1 MTDQDLKKLSRR
13 DLLEMLIEQSK
24 EVSELREKLNEA
36 EASLKSREIKVNEA
50 GSIAEA
56 ALQLNGVFEAA
67 QAACQQYTDNICQ
80 LSQRQEEIC
89 TRIEAESEAKAKKIL
104 EEAQKKSEE
113 MEHHTKVQCDEMVK
127 RAKAESKAYWDAV
140 SEKLE
145 LFYEEHN
152 GLRDMLAVLTS
163 RGNKE

>member
-1 MTDQDLKKLSRR
+1 M
-13 DLLEMLIEQSK
+13 
-24 EVSELREKLNEA
+24 
-36 EASLKSREIKVNEA
+36 
-50 GSIAEA
+50 
-56 ALQLNGVFEAA
+56 
-67 QAACQQYTDNICQ
+67 
-80 LSQRQEEIC
+80 QRQEEIC
-89 TRIEAESEAKAKKIL
+89 TRIEAESEDKAKKIL

-113 MEHHTKVQCDEMVK
+113 MEYHTKVQCDEMVK

-152 GLRDMLAVLTS
+152 GLQDMLAVLTS

>member
-1 MTDQDLKKLSRR
+1 MTDQELTKLSSK

-24 EVSELREKLNEA
+24 EMLELREKLNEA
-36 EASLKSREIKVNEA
+36 ELSLRSREIKIDEA
-50 GSIAEA
+50 GSLAEA

-80 LSQRQEEIC
+80 LSKRQEEIC
-89 TRIEAESEAKAKKIL
+89 ARMEAESEAKAKRIL

-113 MEHHTKVQCDEMVK
+113 MEHTTKMQCDEMVK
-127 RAKAESKAYWDAV
+127 RAKAESRAYWNTV

-145 LFYEEHN
+145 LFYEEHS
-152 GLRDMLAVLTS
+152 GLQDMLSVITS
-163 RGNKE
+163 KSNKE